1 MALPS
6 TRIDFLMSEV
16 NQKWKKSEALTE
28 LSLHDHDNLRQ
39 TYLYRL
45 SQSKG
50 LEYFKNVLL
59 VSSVQDHYVPY
70 HSARIEMC
78 KAAAKDTSEY
88 GTVYREMI
96 SNLLSPL
103 KDKQDMNVVRYSC
116 FHALTSSANSFIGRA
131 AHIAML
137 DSELFIEKLLL
148 VSALDYFR

>member
-1 MALPS
+1 MLF
-6 TRIDFLMSEV
+6 RFLTGLWLM
-16 NQKWKKSEALTE
+16 QKWKKSEALTQ
-28 LSLHDHDNLRQ
+28 LSLHDHEDLRQ
-39 TYLYRL
+39 TCIYRL

-78 KAAAKDTSEY
+78 KAASKDTSEY
-88 GTVYREMI
+88 GTIYREMI
-96 SNLLSPL
+96 SNLLTPL
-103 KDKQDMNVVRYSC
+103 KNKKNTNFIRYSC
-116 FHALTSSANSFIGRA
+116 YHALSSSANSFIGRA

-148 VSALDYFR
+148 VSAQDYFK